1 MYDYIIIG
9 AGSAGCV
16 LANRLSANPQTRVLL
31 LEAGGPDKRKEIH
44 IPAAFPKLFKGPED
58 WNYTTSA
65 DSQRGIPAQYWPR
78 GKMVGGSSSM
88 NAMMAVRGHR
98 SDYDGWRDLG
108 NAGWGYTDVLPYF
121 KQSESWELGES
132 AYHGQDGPLHVT
144 ALRSPNPLSH
154 AFVAAGEEMGLRRN
168 PDYNGA
174 TQDGVSLS
182 QVNQKNGQRWSAADG
197 YLKPALSRR
206 NLTVITGAQTQ
217 RLLFDVRR
225 ATGVAYQCN
234 GRVETVFAEKEVLLC
249 GGAINSPQL
258 LLLSGIGAANY
269 LREMEIPLVMD
280 LPGVGQNLQDHPMI
294 ALTYGCRQPVTLA
307 GAETLGNLLN
317 YLLFHKGMLTSNV
330 GEALAFVHTG
340 VQPHTAPPLRRE
352 GVSTTPETVPPLT
365 RGRLGGGEAPDVEL
379 IFAPT
384 YFMTHGAANPA
395 GHGFTVGVV
404 LLRPQSRG
412 ATTLASSKPDAA
424 PVIQPNYFSTHH
436 DLVTSVAGLKLA
448 RRLAQGKAFAAYLG
462 DEVWPGSIVN
472 SDLGLGDFV
481 RSKFQTLYHPVGTC
495 KMGSDPLAVVDAQL
509 RVHGVEGLRVVDAS
523 VMPTIIGGHPHM
535 PTVMMAE
542 KAAAMILGADD
553 ALLVSHSDRA
563 VILEQ

>member
-16 LANRLSANPQTRVLL
+16 LANRLSANPQNRVLL
-31 LEAGGPDKRKEIH
+31 LEAGGPAKRKEIH
-44 IPAAFPKLFKGPED
+44 IPAAFPKLFQGPED
-58 WNYTTSA
+58 WNYTA
-65 DSQRGIPAQYWPR
+65 AGDPQRGIPAQYWPR

-108 NAGWGYTDVLPYF
+108 NPGWSYSDVLPYF
-121 KQSESWELGES
+121 KQSETWELGES
-132 AYHGQDGPLHVT
+132 TYHGQDGPLHVA

-154 AFVAAGEEMGLRRN
+154 TFVDAGVEMGLPRN

-174 TQDGVSLS
+174 TQEGVSLS
-182 QVNQKNGQRWSAADG
+182 QVNQKGGQRWSAADG

-217 RLLFDVRR
+217 RLLFDGRR
-225 ATGVAYQCN
+225 ATGVAYQRN
-234 GRVETVFAEKEVLLC
+234 GRVETVVAQREVLLC

-330 GEALAFVHTG
+330 GEALAFVRTQDG
-340 VQPHTAPPLRRE
+340 LAV
-352 GVSTTPETVPPLT
+352 
-365 RGRLGGGEAPDVEL
+365 PDVEL

-404 LLRPQSRG
+404 LLRPESRG
-412 ATTLASSKPDAA
+412 AITLASSKPDAA

-448 RRLAQGKAFAAYLG
+448 RQLVQSKAFAAYRG
-462 DEVWPGSIVN
+462 DEVWPGQIVQ

-495 KMGSDPLAVVDAQL
+495 KMGTDPLAVVDAQL

-535 PTVMMAE
+535 PTVMIAE
-542 KAAAMILGADD
+542 KAATLILGADD
-553 ALLVSHSDRA
+553 ALPVSRSDRA
-563 VILEQ
+563 AILEQ